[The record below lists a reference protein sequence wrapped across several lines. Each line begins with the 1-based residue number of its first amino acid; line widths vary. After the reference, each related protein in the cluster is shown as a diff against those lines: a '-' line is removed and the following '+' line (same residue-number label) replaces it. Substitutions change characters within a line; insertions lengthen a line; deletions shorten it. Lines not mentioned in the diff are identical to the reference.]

1 MNPYLPGVNRVSWMG
16 EAKPFV
22 VTLALNTLGTFAPMG
37 RRQVVERGRACG
49 EAFKKRLLQFV
60 EQKNRKYELVEVG
73 DPTAFGIISIVSTKA
88 LADEIKDFPEV
99 ESVIEDRPSFGLI
112 R

>member
-1 MNPYLPGVNRVSWMG
+1 MNPYLPGANRVPWMG

-22 VTLALNTLGTFAPMG
+22 VTLALNSFGPMG

-49 EAFKKRLLQFV
+49 EAFRHRLLQFV
-60 EQKNRKYELVEVG
+60 EQKNRKYELVEIG
-73 DPTAFGIISIVSTKA
+73 DPTAFGIISIVSTKE

-99 ESVIEDRPSFGLI
+99 ESVIEDRPSFGLV